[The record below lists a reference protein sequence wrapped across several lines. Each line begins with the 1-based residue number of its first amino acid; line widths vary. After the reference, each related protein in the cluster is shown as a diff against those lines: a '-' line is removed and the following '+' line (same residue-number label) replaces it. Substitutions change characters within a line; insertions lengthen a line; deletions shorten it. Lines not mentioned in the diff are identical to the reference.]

1 MSCLPSLPLRAAP
14 LARSGHSGALSHQ
27 DDIDLFAMDIVIIVV
42 DESKEKDILLSDSHV
57 IATTLLIRDIQ
68 AEGGLSSDDEDNGE
82 RDDER
87 ELGAHLNRIADGGG
101 GGAEPAAGGSQRDSL
116 STMDAAAAVVGV
128 ASELAQRRTQ
138 RHSIGETARHEVGL
152 SDDASRNDPAF

>member
-1 MSCLPSLPLRAAP
+1 
-14 LARSGHSGALSHQ
+14 
-27 DDIDLFAMDIVIIVV
+27 MDIVIIVV

-82 RDDER
+82 RDDEL

-101 GGAEPAAGGSQRDSL
+101 GGAEPAAGGSQPDSL

-128 ASELAQRRTQ
+128 ASELAHRRTQ
-138 RHSIGETARHEVGL
+138 RHVVGETARHEVGL
-152 SDDASRNDPAF
+152 RDGASRNDPAFF